1 MLKDI
6 TVQTVE
12 IKIAGGQSFHVQ
24 GVTLTGIGGLLTDYR
39 EPLEALM
46 ENKLNLQEIAD
57 HYPDFMAKIV
67 AIAANEPDQW
77 DKVKELPFPTQLL
90 AFEKCWDLTIPDYDA
105 LKKLIERIKG
115 LIPKSPGRK
124 ARSTKLKSK

>member
-12 IKIAGGQSFHVQ
+12 IKVSGGQSFTVQ
-24 GVTLTGIGGLLTDYR
+24 GVTLTGIGSLLQDYK

-67 AIAANEPDQW
+67 AIAANEPDEW
-77 DKVKELPFPTQLL
+77 KKVKNLPFPTQLL
-90 AFEKCWDLTIPDYDA
+90 AFETCWDLTIPDYDA

-115 LIPKSPGRK
+115 LIPKSQGSKEP
-124 ARSTKLKSK
+124 RSKQKSK